1 MTMPPSQAA
10 MALARWNAAWFIA
23 ADRLGASWDLRYR
36 RICRAVVFIEPET
49 PMRQRAMIATA
60 EIWVKAP
67 KAARTRAERIM
78 PPVAERSMDLSTRG
92 PAMSEPAVM
101 PSP

>member
-1 MTMPPSQAA
+1 MTMPPRQAP
-10 MALARWNAAWFIA
+10 MALARLNAAWFIA
-23 ADRLGASWDLRYR
+23 ADRLGASWDSRNG
-36 RICRAVVFIEPET
+36 RICRAVVIIEPET
-49 PMRQRAMIATA
+49 HVRKRAVIATA
-60 EIWVKAP
+60 AIWVEAP
-67 KAARTRAERIM
+67 KAARARAEGIM